1 MAKKRQTTGL
11 PKSTSKPQESP
22 TPAPETGSSPV
33 ARVNRALGRGQGSQE
48 YRSRAERETE
58 IQSLVIFGT
67 VVAIGFVLI
76 VLLIALVWDGIIRPS
91 QVAATVN
98 SQSISIGDFQ
108 RRVKL
113 ERAISIERINNVL
126 NNRIAVTGQT
136 PDEVFGEIYQQ
147 DQTFTRLWDEL
158 RFPDTIGLR
167 VLDDMIDD
175 RFIAA
180 EAEARGITVSE
191 EDIDKQIDEFLGYDP
206 EQIALIGV
214 EPTATL
220 EPTITPTPFVSPT
233 PSPTPTETPTS
244 TPEPTLEATS
254 DATADSTSDAT
265 TEGTAEATTEVT
277 SEATAV
283 SEGTAVPTEG
293 PTFTPAPTA
302 SPIPTLTREEVE
314 ENYQEIRA
322 AFLNDIRSA
331 AGVSDDDVRGYFRAI
346 ALRRAL
352 SEDLVGDTENAT
364 YVDFRRILVFTE
376 EEAQD
381 VINALEAGESFSDL
395 ARAVSQ
401 DEAAQNGGEVGSR
414 GIFELQEEL
423 VDLARDGAIGETL
436 GPVETEDGWVVMQI
450 RSRETRELDDFD
462 RDTVTGRALSEWLEE
477 QRASEENTF
486 ETFDTW
492 TANVPTSPV
501 FLYEP
506 R

>member
-11 PKSTSKPQESP
+11 PKSTPKTPENPAP
-22 TPAPETGSSPV
+22 TPETGTSPI
-33 ARVNRALGRGQGSQE
+33 AQVNRALGRGQGTQE

-67 VVAIGFVLI
+67 LAAIAIVVI
-76 VLLIALVWDGIIRPS
+76 VLLVALAYDGIYRPN
-91 QVAATVN
+91 QAAATVN
-98 SQSISIGDFQ
+98 GETINIGEFQ

-126 NNRIAVTGQT
+126 NNRIAFTGQT

-147 DQTFTRLWDEL
+147 DETFTRWWDEL

-180 EAEARGITVSE
+180 EAEKRGITVSE
-191 EDIDKQIDEFLGYDP
+191 EDIDKQIDDFLGYNP
-206 EQIALIGV
+206 EEIALIGV
-214 EPTATL
+214 EPTATP

-233 PSPTPTETPTS
+233 PSPIPTETPTS
-244 TPEPTLEATS
+244 TPEPTIEATEGAA
-254 DATADSTSDAT
+254 DATADAT
-265 TEGTAEATTEVT
+265 GEATTEAT
-277 SEATAV
+277 SEATI
-283 SEGTAVPTEG
+283 SPTEG

-302 SPIPTLTREEVE
+302 SPVPTLSREEVE
-314 ENYQEIRA
+314 ENYRDVRE
-322 AFLNDIRSA
+322 AFLADIRRA
-331 AGVSDDDVRGYFRAI
+331 AGVSDDDLRSYFRAV
-346 ALRRAL
+346 ALRRAV
-352 SEDLVGDTENAT
+352 SEALVGDTENAT
-364 YVDFRRILVFTE
+364 YIDFRRILVFTE

-381 VINALEAGESFSDL
+381 VINALEAGESFADL
-395 ARAVSQ
+395 AQAVSQ
-401 DEAAQNGGEVGSR
+401 DEAAQNGGEVGTR
-414 GIFELQEEL
+414 GIFELQAEL

-436 GPVETEDGWVVMQI
+436 GPVQIEDGWVIMQI
-450 RSRETRELDDFD
+450 RSRETQELDEFD
-462 RDTVTGRALSEWLEE
+462 KDTVLGRALTEWLEA
-477 QRASEENTF
+477 QRKSEENTF
-486 ETFDTW
+486 ETYDTW

>member
-11 PKSTSKPQESP
+11 PKATSKP
-22 TPAPETGSSPV
+22 PAQPEQTPETGTTPI
-33 ARVNRALGRGQGSQE
+33 ARVNRALGRGESAKE

-67 VVAIGFVLI
+67 IAAIAFVAI
-76 VLLIALVWDGIIRPS
+76 VLLVAIVWDGVIRPN
-91 QVAATVN
+91 QVTATVN
-98 SQSISIGDFQ
+98 GNSINIGEFQ

-126 NNRIAVTGQT
+126 NNRIAFTGQT
-136 PDEVFGEIYQQ
+136 PDEAFGEIYQQ
-147 DQTFTRLWDEL
+147 DETFTRWWDEL

-191 EDIDKQIDEFLGYDP
+191 DDIDKQIDDFLGYDP
-206 EQIALIGV
+206 EEIALIGV
-214 EPTATL
+214 EPTATP

-244 TPEPTLEATS
+244 TPEPTIEATEASTAEGGAEATGEATS
-254 DATADSTSDAT
+254 DATPTGD
-265 TEGTAEATTEVT
+265 E
-277 SEATAV
+277 
-283 SEGTAVPTEG
+283 AVPTEG
-293 PTFTPAPTA
+293 ATFTPAPTA
-302 SPIPTLTREEVE
+302 SPAPTLSREEVE
-314 ENYQEIRA
+314 ENYRDIRA
-322 AFLNDIRSA
+322 DFLEDIRRA
-331 AGVSDDDVRGYFRAI
+331 AGVGDGDVREYFKSV

-352 SEDLVGDTENAT
+352 GEALVGDTENAT

-381 VINALEAGESFSDL
+381 VINALEAGESFADL

-401 DEAAQNGGEVGSR
+401 DEAAQSGGEAGTR
-414 GIFELQEEL
+414 GLFELQSEL

-450 RSRETRELDDFD
+450 RSRETREIEEFD
-462 RDTVTGRALSEWLEE
+462 RDTMLGRALTEWLED
-477 QRASEENTF
+477 QRASEDNTF

-492 TANVPTSPV
+492 TANVPTAPV
-501 FLYEP
+501 FLYEA